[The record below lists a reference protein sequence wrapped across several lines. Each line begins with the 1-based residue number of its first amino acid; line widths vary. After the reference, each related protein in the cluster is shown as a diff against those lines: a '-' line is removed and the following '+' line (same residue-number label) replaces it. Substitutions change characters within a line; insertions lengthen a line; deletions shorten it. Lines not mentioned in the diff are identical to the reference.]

1 LVLVFVGVH
10 RRREKNKAEGRR
22 RKAEEVLKYI
32 RVYLRLS
39 RSNVRFPGVSRT
51 INNQELA
58 EVIGTGFICGF
69 ISVVSVAAAQS
80 ISIADDRGRQVV
92 LAAPAQRI
100 VTLAPSLAELAFAAG
115 AGGRLV
121 GVARFSD
128 FPPAARGIPQVG
140 DAARVDFERIVALKP
155 DLVLAWKSGNSAA
168 DVARLESLG
177 YRTFVSEPARL
188 ADVPGLL
195 HAIGAL
201 AGTLPAAG
209 KAAAEFEREIRAL
222 RGRYAQARTV
232 RVFYQI
238 WHRPL
243 LTVNGAH
250 MISDVIALCGG
261 ENVFADL
268 AQLTPNVSLE
278 AVIAARP
285 EVVLGGGSAGGAKE
299 FAERWRQTA
308 VEPLRGL
315 PAFHINP
322 DHIQRQTPRI
332 VEGARAVC
340 AALDEVRRNRR

>member
-1 LVLVFVGVH
+1 LVC
-10 RRREKNKAEGRR
+10 AQ
-22 RKAEEVLKYI
+22 
-32 RVYLRLS
+32 
-39 RSNVRFPGVSRT
+39 P
-51 INNQELA
+51 
-58 EVIGTGFICGF
+58 
-69 ISVVSVAAAQS
+69 VSV
-80 ISIADDRGRQVV
+80 ADDRGKQVV

-100 VTLAPSLAELAFAAG
+100 VALAPSLAELAFGAG

-128 FPPAARGIPQVG
+128 FPPAARDIPRVG

-177 YRTFVSEPARL
+177 YPAFVSEPARL
-188 ADVPGLL
+188 ADIPRLL
-195 HAIGAL
+195 RGIGTL

-209 KAAAEFEREIRAL
+209 NAAQEFEREITAL
-222 RGRYAQARTV
+222 RGRYAQARKV

-261 ENVFADL
+261 ENVFADVN
-268 AQLTPNVSLE
+268 QLTPSVTLE
-278 AVIAARP
+278 AVIAAKP
-285 EVVLGGGSAGGAKE
+285 EVILGGGSAGGERE
-299 FAERWRQTA
+299 FAAWWRA
-308 VEPLRGL
+308 SSVPLLREL
-315 PAFHINP
+315 PAYYINP

-332 VEGARAVC
+332 VEGAKAVC
-340 AALDEVRRNRR
+340 SALEQVRISRQDAKAPRKSRRE